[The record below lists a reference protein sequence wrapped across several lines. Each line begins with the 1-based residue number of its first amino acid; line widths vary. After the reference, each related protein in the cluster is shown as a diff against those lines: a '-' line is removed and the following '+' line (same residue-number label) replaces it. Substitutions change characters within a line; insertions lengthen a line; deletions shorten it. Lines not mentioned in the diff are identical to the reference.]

1 MQGVA
6 ALNDRCKDAVC
17 HYELAWP
24 PGERPT
30 RPQWADSAFQTLK
43 ALGYEDHQYMIVAHD
58 DKKHFHIHIMV
69 NKVHPETLRA
79 PTPYRNWLA
88 LDAAAR
94 LLEAKYGW
102 AHTPGMT
109 RWDEESKQAVPI
121 SRSERNALRSARQQ
135 PTGAAAQFE
144 HYQDQ
149 ESLQTY
155 VGGKWPPV
163 SGNL

>member
-1 MQGVA
+1 M
-6 ALNDRCKDAVC
+6 
-17 HYELAWP
+17 
-24 PGERPT
+24 
-30 RPQWADSAFQTLK
+30 QTLK
-43 ALGYEDHQYMIVAHD
+43 ALGYEDQKYMIVAHD

-79 PTPYRNWLA
+79 STPYRNWLA

-94 LLEAKYGW
+94 FLEAKYGW

-109 RWDEESKQAVPI
+109 RWDEESKQAVPM
-121 SRSERNALRSARQQ
+121 SRSERNGLRSARQQ

-149 ESLQTY
+149 ESFQSY
-155 VGGKWPPV
+155 VRAEVAPSVHSLLTRQNVTWDHLHRLLSKAHLRLEKGE
-163 SGNL
+163 SG